1 MKYQAQ
7 KYPCQAK
14 IPLEKQSYN
23 VHDNF
28 LAWEAYISNV
38 KNKKN

>member
-1 MKYQAQ
+1 M
-7 KYPCQAK
+7 
-14 IPLEKQSYN
+14 LEKRSYN

-38 KNKKN
+38 KNKIKKTNK